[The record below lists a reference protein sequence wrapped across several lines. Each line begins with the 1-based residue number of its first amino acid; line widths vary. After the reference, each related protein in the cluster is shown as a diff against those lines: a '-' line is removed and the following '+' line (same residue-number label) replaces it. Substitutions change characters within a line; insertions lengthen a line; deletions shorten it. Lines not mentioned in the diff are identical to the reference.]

1 MSKQKIRKVVVLL
14 ASVMVAVSCVIV
26 LPACTQKS
34 KISYSVSQ
42 DANNFNIRRRITVFN
57 MRFDKVLLQME
68 GCFAIET
75 DKDAG
80 ELDVIC
86 ELPDGTYQK
95 HFISMYDGMFIVGIE
110 TPDGQAT
117 YHYNVDPYWDMF
129 QCKEVDR
136 APEWDGHTPD
146 QAKEP

>member
-1 MSKQKIRKVVVLL
+1 MSKQKIRKAVALL
-14 ASVMVAVSCVIV
+14 ASVMVAVSCVIA

-34 KISYSVSQ
+34 KVSYNVSQ

-57 MRFDKVLLQME
+57 MRSDKVLLQME

-95 HFISMYDGMFIVGIE
+95 HFIYLNDWTMYTVEQLDSSEEDKYSYELNFLPEALPGVSIVNK
-110 TPDGQAT
+110 D
-117 YHYNVDPYWDMF
+117 
-129 QCKEVDR
+129 
-136 APEWDGHTPD
+136 
-146 QAKEP
+146 

>member
-1 MSKQKIRKVVVLL
+1 M
-14 ASVMVAVSCVIV
+14 
-26 LPACTQKS
+26 
-34 KISYSVSQ
+34 SQ

-57 MRFDKVLLQME
+57 MRSDKVLLQME

-95 HFISMYDGMFIVGIE
+95 HFIYLNDWTMYTVEQLDSSEEDKYSYELNFLPEMLPGVSIVNK
-110 TPDGQAT
+110 D
-117 YHYNVDPYWDMF
+117 
-129 QCKEVDR
+129 
-136 APEWDGHTPD
+136 
-146 QAKEP
+146 